1 MRDNDRETTRAEP
14 LFATGA
20 SRAARRGGGGERQ
33 RARDACV
40 ARPISHLSKTATRY
54 RVLPS
59 PDRRSPQHHCGLNDH
74 ATHSDPPRGL
84 PFIGRR
90 LALAPDHT
98 PPRRARR
105 KTAVLGA
112 VRRRACASATTR
124 HHARLHLL
132 RNRRPGRT
140 DGRRRGRGGSKS
152 PPTPVGAHTQLV
164 GARPRAHA
172 RTREVHEDG
181 VQRLDDRD
189 EERAE
194 ADRAEVVRD
203 RTAERLF
210 LFLFFWCDRGV
221 LLCLLGFFVGFFSDG
236 ARGGGGALAECRFR
250 RERPPRFWRAS
261 GPRHPVVRVATTQA
275 RSLPDGADGAHG
287 APVLLRRRR
296 AIVARRCDPS
306 HTAPR
311 LDDLRTHH
319 HPRSEEATTPVVS

>member
-132 RNRRPGRT
+132 RNTDAPDGRT
-140 DGRRRGRGGSKS
+140 
-152 PPTPVGAHTQLV
+152 A
-164 GARPRAHA
+164 A
-172 RTREVHEDG
+172 RTR
-181 VQRLDDRD
+181 
-189 EERAE
+189 
-194 ADRAEVVRD
+194 
-203 RTAERLF
+203 
-210 LFLFFWCDRGV
+210 
-221 LLCLLGFFVGFFSDG
+221 
-236 ARGGGGALAECRFR
+236 
-250 RERPPRFWRAS
+250 REQIAPHAGWSTHTTGRSSTSRP
-261 GPRHPVVRVATTQA
+261 
-275 RSLPDGADGAHG
+275 
-287 APVLLRRRR
+287 
-296 AIVARRCDPS
+296 
-306 HTAPR
+306 
-311 LDDLRTHH
+311 RTH
-319 HPRSEEATTPVVS
+319 PRGT